1 MSRNLMPK
9 SGAMAPYVVVNRDAA
24 VAGVFSVDG
33 EAGAVVLTSKYLQIS
48 KYNLDKQELNTRLTG
63 IDSSIQSNVEAI
75 GNINTAIGSINS
87 TLNTKAAKGANN
99 DITELNALTKA
110 ITVAQGGT
118 GASTAENA
126 RVNLELNRFK
136 QFPGETLVYSP
147 YATNYFTV
155 SEGTTWGVY
164 SAASGT
170 FIPLPIQSGGTGAS
184 TPAEA
189 LTKLLDG
196 KPLALAADGQA
207 PYDAVTV
214 RQLANISGGGG
225 ANMSG
230 VMNNRIG
237 AVEWFNGNRTNL
249 PAGYIPAD
257 GQLVSR
263 TDSKTSDLWT
273 AVNKGLYN
281 KVSDALWINSGDS
294 TRPYAWRASYSTGDG
309 STTFRV
315 PDLNGAQLNSI
326 KHLFLSGSS
335 GGTNEPSANQVWIE
349 SLPNLV
355 GSFPTAIASQFE
367 TGMNKYAE
375 RFGLPA
381 VFGAENNL
389 VVAPDGT
396 FKSQSVQ
403 GDNPYGVT
411 FNAAFSSRTYGR
423 GVAYQKEDGS
433 SNISYDAR
441 SIGATYPSHATGIW
455 IIRANGA
462 FEAANTDFSSVNAD
476 ASAPVVSTTVLGGK
490 LTSQY
495 RVGAKDTYR
504 MRMYAQ
510 GAYAQTLAGVI
521 AVENQLASGID
532 GAYFNFGLDGAIRL
546 GRATGGAST
555 SLAYGYT
562 PFRAQDWWNTSP
574 YGAFVPIVGG
584 GTGGPGGGWRS
595 YTALGTLTMGSD
607 INTHPNAMI
616 TQCWDYDLSTG
627 ASPSGNAVRNT
638 IFDGTSYDITF
649 GDNAGTV
656 NYIFSKSP
664 VSDRNK
670 KKDIESLSTSI
681 ALENIKQMEYTSFKY
696 IYDKGNQVRRG
707 FIAQQL
713 EEIDSQ
719 YVRKYESSDGST
731 SLALDENVLLLDALA
746 AIQNLSNQVEE
757 LKLQIAELR
766 AK

>member
-48 KYNLDKQELNTRLTG
+48 KYNLDQQELNTRLTG
-63 IDSSIQSNVEAI
+63 IDSSIKSNTDAI

-126 RVNLELNRFK
+126 RANLELNRFK

-147 YATNYFTV
+147 YATNYLTV
-155 SEGTTWGVY
+155 GEGTTWGVY
-164 SAASGT
+164 STASGT

-225 ANMSG
+225 ASMSG

-263 TDSKTSDLWT
+263 TDAKTADLWS
-273 AVNKGLYN
+273 AVSSGLFYA
-281 KVSDALWINSGDS
+281 VSDALWINSGDPN
-294 TRPYAWRASYSTGDG
+294 RPSAWRASYSTGDG

-315 PDLNGAQLNSI
+315 PDLNGTQLNSI

-335 GGTNEPSANQVWIE
+335 GATNEPSANQVWNQTA
-349 SLPNLV
+349 PNI
-355 GSFPTAIASQFE
+355 T
-367 TGMNKYAE
+367 
-375 RFGLPA
+375 
-381 VFGAENNL
+381 
-389 VVAPDGT
+389 GT
-396 FKSQSVQ
+396 FYTHGSNADAADAMGAFYLNAQDTGSSFTVGGPDK
-403 GDNPYGVT
+403 GDHLG
-411 FNAAFSSRTYGR
+411 FSASRSNKTYGR
-423 GVAYQKEDGS
+423 GPAYQSDPGGTGP
-433 SNISYDAR
+433 
-441 SIGATYPSHATGIW
+441 IGDLYPNHATGIW
-455 IIRANGA
+455 IIRANGS
-462 FEAANTDFSSVNAD
+462 FNAANTDFSSINAD
-476 ASAPVVSTTVLGGK
+476 ASAPAVSTTVLGGK

-495 RVGAKDTYR
+495 RVGTTDAYR

-510 GAYAQTLAGVI
+510 GAYARNLVGVI
-521 AVENQLASGID
+521 AVENQLVSEID
-532 GAYFNFGLDGAIRL
+532 VAHFNFGLDGAIRL
-546 GRATGGAST
+546 GRATGGSAT
-555 SLAYGYT
+555 PLAYGYT

-584 GTGGPGGGWRS
+584 GTGGPGGAWRS

-607 INTHPNAMI
+607 INAHPNAML

-627 ASPSGNAVRNT
+627 ESPSGNAVRNT
-638 IFDGTSYDITF
+638 IFNGTSYDITF

-746 AIQNLSNQVEE
+746 AIQNLSNQIEE
-757 LKLQIAELR
+757 LKLQIAELK